1 VKDGLLD
8 CVYLYVDLDVD
19 SYVDLDVDSYVY
31 YISYFDLDTLLILVL
46 GKITKKS
53 L

>member
-1 VKDGLLD
+1 VYLEKGGLLD
-8 CVYLYVDLDVD
+8 CVDLD
-19 SYVDLDVDSYVY
+19 VDLDVDSYVY
-31 YISYFDLDTLLILVL
+31 YISYFDLDTLLIIVL